1 VPKPAHNIASWIAH
15 WAAAAGDRT
24 AVVDPEGHLDYR
36 SLADRARRLSGWLR
50 AHEIRPGDRVALL
63 LENGRVYLESVIALA
78 QVGAIGLP
86 VNWRL
91 SPREIAFLLDDSAC
105 TLVIHATEFSE
116 LVAASAARSQ
126 ASPRTLEVGDA
137 RDAYEK
143 ALAESQPNPDI
154 EDLSGEA
161 PMTLM
166 YTSGTTGQPKGALL
180 PHRKT
185 LYNSINA
192 QHYFG
197 IREDD
202 RVLAMTPLF
211 HSLALNILALP
222 VLYTGASIYFH
233 TDFDAEAVWDSV
245 ERDRLTYLGGVP
257 TQYLALIESLED
269 RRSRGQSPDL
279 DSLRFLFTAGAA
291 IPTEIVHR
299 FEEHGLVLKQGYG
312 QTETS
317 VLTCL
322 DERDASRKAG
332 SVGRPVAH
340 AEIQIVAPDTLD
352 RDPSTWRTC
361 APGEVG
367 EIVVRGPITMLGY
380 WNRPQDTAETLRG
393 EWLRTTDLAYADEE
407 GFVTLVGRT
416 RDMIISGGE
425 NVYPA
430 EVEEVLSQHEDIRE
444 VAVVG
449 VPDAKWGE
457 VGRAHVVLE
466 PDRPL
471 DPEALRTWARDRL
484 AGFKIPREFRSETAL
499 PRTASGKILKFRLR
513 EAEFDES

>member
-1 VPKPAHNIASWIAH
+1 MPKNVPNIAH
-15 WAAAAGDRT
+15 WIARWAAEAGDRV
-24 AVVDPEGHLDYR
+24 AIVDPEGNLDYR
-36 SLADRARRLSGWLR
+36 GLADRSRRLSGWLR
-50 AHEIRPGDRVALL
+50 AQGIRPGERVALL
-63 LENGRVYLESVIALA
+63 LKNGHVYIESVMALA

-91 SPREIAFLLDDSAC
+91 SPREIAFLLDDSGSS
-105 TLVIHATEFSE
+105 LVIHSAEFSP
-116 LVAASAARSQ
+116 LVAASREQSQ
-126 ASPRTLEVGDA
+126 GAPRTLEVGDA
-137 RDAYEK
+137 RDSYEK
-143 ALAESQPNPDI
+143 ALAETPPDPGI

-161 PMTLM
+161 AMTLM

-197 IREDD
+197 IREND

-211 HSLALNILALP
+211 HSLALNILTLP
-222 VLYTGASIYFH
+222 VLYTGASIHFH
-233 TDFDAEAVWDSV
+233 ADFNPEAVWDRV
-245 ERDRLTYLGGVP
+245 ERERLTYLGGVP
-257 TQYLALIESLED
+257 TQYLALIESLEE
-269 RRSRGQSPDL
+269 RRSRGRLPDL

-291 IPTEIVHR
+291 IPTEIIHR
-299 FEEHGLVLKQGYG
+299 FEKYGLVLKQGYG

-322 DERDASRKAG
+322 EGRDAVRKAG
-332 SVGRPVAH
+332 SVGRPVPN
-340 AEIQIVAPDTLD
+340 AEIRIVVPDTLD
-352 RDPSTWRTC
+352 REPSQWQNC
-361 APGEVG
+361 SAGEVG

-393 EWLRTTDLAYADEE
+393 EWLRTTDLAYADKE
-407 GFVTLVGRT
+407 GFLTLVGRT

-449 VPDAKWGE
+449 IPDEKWGE

-471 DPEALRTWARDRL
+471 DAEALRTWARERL
-484 AGFKIPREFRSETAL
+484 AGFKIPKEFRAEAAL
-499 PRTASGKILKFRLR
+499 PRTASGKVLKFRLQ
-513 EAEFDES
+513 ATGLNDA